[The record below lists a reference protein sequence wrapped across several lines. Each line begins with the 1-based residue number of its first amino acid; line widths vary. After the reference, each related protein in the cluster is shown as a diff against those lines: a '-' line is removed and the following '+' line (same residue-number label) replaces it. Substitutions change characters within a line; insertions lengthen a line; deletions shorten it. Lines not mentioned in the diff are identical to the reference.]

1 MINISPEI
9 YGSFQKFSIN
19 NFISLHELTVSFTV
33 QNHRPD
39 IDQPVPESDSEISD
53 GDQISSDSDSLDSEV
68 NFSSEEDVEVFPLP
82 SDDED
87 EVQPVPLDNSSLEVE
102 DRHNQKPGYSICWDN
117 VQKQSISRHHLR
129 QENKMMLWA
138 LCFAAKNCISFR
150 HLDRLDDK

>member
-1 MINISPEI
+1 MINISPEM

-19 NFISLHELTVSFTV
+19 NFISLHELTVSFTMHAFLISNFISLQLELGHPV

-53 GDQISSDSDSLDSEV
+53 GDKISSDSDSFDSEV
-68 NFSSEEDVEVFPLP
+68 NCSSEEDVEVFPLP

-102 DRHNQKPGYSICWDN
+102 DRHNQSTYANTIYIKHIHACTN
-117 VQKQSISRHHLR
+117 ACTHAHKFHL
-129 QENKMMLWA
+129 
-138 LCFAAKNCISFR
+138 
-150 HLDRLDDK
+150 